1 MHIRENVTAR
11 NKLAFSVLFTGS
23 ILVAELVG
31 GYLANSLA
39 LLSDAGHVFVDV
51 LALLLSWFALR
62 QTERPASHKMTFG
75 YHRIGILAALVNSV
89 SLVVISGVIFH
100 EAYGRLGEPPP
111 VRSGLMLSVA
121 ALGFIANVVVVL
133 MLRREQRQNL
143 NIRSAFLHVLGDALS
158 SLGVMGG
165 GAVILLSGWFWVDPA
180 ISVAIGL
187 VIVFNSLQVIREA
200 LSIFLEASPSHL
212 DMEQMVQAMMGVP
225 GVKDVHD
232 LHVWTIAPRIHALS
246 CHVLVDDLSIS
257 QGADIVGRLNELLG
271 TRYGIGHSTVQLECV
286 GCDPNSLYCSLTPN
300 GEDVHSHVAV
310 DY

>member
-1 MHIRENVTAR
+1 MHIRENVTVR